1 MPPYPEWL
9 RILSWAYLTLSFVCA
24 AIIILDELRRPQKM
38 MIMNFVWPITA
49 LYFGPAALWGYFKSG
64 LKMAKHPHLRLR
76 RENLAEPDALT
87 REQVTLA
94 TTHCGAGCALGDIVS
109 EWLVF
114 AMALTFA
121 GGEFPTRLT
130 MDLLLGWAFGIVFQ
144 YSTIVPMRRLSFGKG
159 LFQAIRADTLAIIA
173 FEIGLFAWMT
183 FGHYVLFRRP
193 HLQPTEAAFW
203 FMMQIGMIVGF
214 FTSYPANIFLLKT
227 GWKEKMP
234 LYQQETMFEN
244 LDEPSGRSHAA

>member
-1 MPPYPEWL
+1 MSFYPDWL
-9 RILSWAYLTLSFVCA
+9 GILSWVYLSVSFVCA
-24 AIIILDELRRPQKM
+24 AIIIGDELRRPQKM

-49 LYFGPAALWGYFKSG
+49 LYLGPAALWGYLKSG
-64 LKMAKHPHLRLR
+64 SKMAQHPHPQLQ
-76 RENLAEPDALT
+76 REVRAEPNALT

-94 TTHCGAGCALGDIVS
+94 TTHCGAGCALGDIAS

-114 AMALTFA
+114 AVGLTFA
-121 GGEFPTRLT
+121 GGEFATRLT

-144 YSTIVPMRRLSFGKG
+144 YFTIAPMRGLSFSKG

-183 FGHYVLFRRP
+183 FAHYVLFPRP

>member
-1 MPPYPEWL
+1 
-9 RILSWAYLTLSFVCA
+9 
-24 AIIILDELRRPQKM
+24 
-38 MIMNFVWPITA
+38 
-49 LYFGPAALWGYFKSG
+49 
-64 LKMAKHPHLRLR
+64 MAKHPHLRLQ
-76 RENLAEPDALT
+76 RETLAEPNALT

-130 MDLLLGWAFGIVFQ
+130 MDLLLGWPFGIVFQ
-144 YSTIVPMRRLSFGKG
+144 YSTIAPMRRLSFGKG

-183 FGHYVLFRRP
+183 FAHYLLFPHP
-193 HLQPTEAAFW
+193 HLQPTEAGFW

-234 LYQQETMFEN
+234 LYQQETMLEN

>member
-1 MPPYPEWL
+1 
-9 RILSWAYLTLSFVCA
+9 
-24 AIIILDELRRPQKM
+24 
-38 MIMNFVWPITA
+38 
-49 LYFGPAALWGYFKSG
+49 
-64 LKMAKHPHLRLR
+64 MAQHPHPQLQKEVR
-76 RENLAEPDALT
+76 AEHNALT

-121 GGEFPTRLT
+121 GGEFTTRLT

-144 YSTIVPMRRLSFGKG
+144 YFTIVPMRGLPFGKG
-159 LFQAIRADTLAIIA
+159 LLQAIRADTLAIIA

-183 FGHYVLFRRP
+183 LAHYVLFPRP

-203 FMMQIGMIVGF
+203 FMMQIGVIVVF
-214 FTSYPANIFLLKT
+214 FTSYPANILLLKT

-234 LYQQETMFEN
+234 LYQQEDMFEN
-244 LDEPSGRSHAA
+244 LDEPSGEATLLR

>member
-1 MPPYPEWL
+1 MSPYPDWL
-9 RILSWAYLTLSFVCA
+9 RILSWVYLSVSFVCA
-24 AIIILDELRRPQKM
+24 AIIIGDELRRPQKM

-49 LYFGPAALWGYFKSG
+49 LYLGPAALWGYLKSG
-64 LKMAKHPHLRLR
+64 SKMAQHPHPQLQ
-76 RENLAEPDALT
+76 REVRAEPNVLT

-94 TTHCGAGCALGDIVS
+94 TTHCGAGCTLGDIVS

-173 FEIGLFAWMT
+173 FES
-183 FGHYVLFRRP
+183 
-193 HLQPTEAAFW
+193 
-203 FMMQIGMIVGF
+203 GF
-214 FTSYPANIFLLKT
+214 LP
-227 GWKEKMP
+227 G
-234 LYQQETMFEN
+234 
-244 LDEPSGRSHAA
+244 

>member
-1 MPPYPEWL
+1 MSFHPEWL
-9 RILSWAYLTLSFVCA
+9 GILSWAYLSVSFVCA
-24 AIIILDELRRPQKM
+24 AI
-38 MIMNFVWPITA
+38 
-49 LYFGPAALWGYFKSG
+49 
-64 LKMAKHPHLRLR
+64 
-76 RENLAEPDALT
+76 
-87 REQVTLA
+87 
-94 TTHCGAGCALGDIVS
+94 
-109 EWLVF
+109 
-114 AMALTFA
+114 
-121 GGEFPTRLT
+121 
-130 MDLLLGWAFGIVFQ
+130 
-144 YSTIVPMRRLSFGKG
+144 IVPMRRLSFGKG
-159 LFQAIRADTLAIIA
+159 LFQAIRADTLAVIA

-183 FGHYVLFRRP
+183 FAPYALFPRP